1 MDQNNS
7 EKLAQIREIQIARIA
22 FIGASIAT
30 IGDGIAA
37 LAAGL
42 ALEVLENN
50 YEQTSRSYPND
61 PNQLINAQRNLDH
74 YINEL
79 IQLRKS
85 IK

>member
-50 YEQTSRSYPND
+50 YKQTSRSYPND
-61 PNQLINAQRNLDH
+61 PNQLIKAQRNLDH